1 MIASLV
7 FNQLLGGDLD
17 DVKTRILLPLVG
29 LLSENQRHQEFRT
42 IFLDRLHKKCPYT
55 VPYYP
60 KRQSNMN
67 DGEYLKYDEDFF
79 LYNEC
84 SSLADL

>member
-1 MIASLV
+1 MIASLI

-17 DVKTRILLPLVG
+17 DTKTRILLPLVV
-29 LLSENQRHQEFRT
+29 LLSGNPQHQEFRV

-60 KRQSNMN
+60 KRQPTMN
-67 DGEYLKYDEDFF
+67 DKQYRE
-79 LYNEC
+79 
-84 SSLADL
+84 

>member
-1 MIASLV
+1 MIASLI
-7 FNQLLGGDLD
+7 FNQLLGSDLD

-29 LLSENQRHQEFRT
+29 LLSENQQHKEFRV

-60 KRQSNMN
+60 KRQPTMS
-67 DGEYLKYDEDFF
+67 DKQYLE
-79 LYNEC
+79 
-84 SSLADL
+84 